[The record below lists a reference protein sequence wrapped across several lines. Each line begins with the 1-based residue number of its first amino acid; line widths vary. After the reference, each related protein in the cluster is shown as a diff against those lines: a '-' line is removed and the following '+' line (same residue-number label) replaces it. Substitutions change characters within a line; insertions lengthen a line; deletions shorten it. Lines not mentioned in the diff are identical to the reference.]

1 MKKLIFLLSI
11 TLLFISCV
19 SGIESDAKKR
29 MKLTIKELAKDPN
42 IQISDIKVLFQTD
55 SLAIIQCVT
64 RGINGFGGYS
74 RNEMEY
80 LYAITDDGKV
90 MEKMTDKDKHQGVY
104 SYTLNVLKANREFNS
119 SSTGKNPS
127 EAVKKFM
134 KNAGIDTCEDSV
146 QLFKRHILSE
156 IKSEGRIIND

>member
-1 MKKLIFLLSI
+1 MKKFLFLLCI
-11 TLLFISCV
+11 TSLFISCV
-19 SGIESDAKKR
+19 SGIENDAKKR

-55 SLAIIQCVT
+55 SLVIVQCVT

-80 LYAITDDGKV
+80 LYAITDDGNI
-90 MEKMTDKDKHQGVY
+90 MEKLTDKEKHEGVY
-104 SYTLNVLKANREFNS
+104 TYTLRVLKANREFNAS
-119 SSTGKNPS
+119 PTGRNPS

-134 KNAGIDTCEDSV
+134 KNAGMDTCEDSME
-146 QLFKRHILSE
+146 LFKKHILYE
-156 IKSEGRIIND
+156 IKSDGRIIND